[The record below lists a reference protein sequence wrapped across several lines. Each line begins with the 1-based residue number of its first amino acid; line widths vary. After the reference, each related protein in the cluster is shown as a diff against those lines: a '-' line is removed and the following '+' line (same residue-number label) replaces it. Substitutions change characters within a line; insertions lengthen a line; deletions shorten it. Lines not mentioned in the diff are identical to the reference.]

1 MQEILTTQF
10 VWAVLLVGGL
20 MGVVVL
26 AKAPE
31 LLVAVLL
38 VGPEYIQFILRI
50 LGYPVSRRTFAAAG
64 GVVFIPVVI
73 LFLVMRMVQVRE
85 REPII
90 GRPNF
95 SFVGVAL
102 VMGVW
107 LLVGLTY
114 TDSWWYGDR
123 KTAEYFM
130 FGLAPMFLPF
140 VFLRDRTS
148 VRRFL
153 FWAILVAGTYVLIAS
168 SYSLAT
174 EGTIFAALPFR
185 VSEQVGMAIPGHGVL
200 STPLVI
206 TMGALLA
213 FSASRTSGKLRVLP
227 ILLLPVVALY
237 IVLAGTRSNLVSF
250 LFVSSVGFW
259 FTYKKHRAAFLV
271 ALLVLA
277 ITAALLVAYAPPEV
291 QERMFSSWIEPKTRH
306 GAGGAERIE
315 HLKAVPAQFVQAPI
329 LGHGTGD
336 WPLLYTGLEWYAFPH
351 NMFAEILVENG
362 LVGLFILLTLWFV
375 VVRRIWRILRDG
387 EPGTG
392 LYGIAVFGGCLLAIE
407 TTNALAHFGIAH
419 AACTFLLT
427 SAVTLRATYLE
438 QEAVTSEARP
448 PGEID
453 TLVRPV
459 LKAGPLA

>member
-1 MQEILTTQF
+1 MEEIFTTQF
-10 VWAVLLVGGL
+10 IWVVLLVGGV

-50 LGYPVSRRTFAAAG
+50 LGYRVSRRTFAAAG

-95 SFVGVAL
+95 FFVGGAVL
-102 VMGVW
+102 MGVW
-107 LLVGLTY
+107 LLIGLTY

-153 FWAILVAGTYVLIAS
+153 LWAMLVAGTYVLIAS
-168 SYSLAT
+168 SYSVAT

-185 VSEQVGMAIPGHGVL
+185 VSEQVGMAIPGHGAL

-213 FSASRTSGKLRVLP
+213 ISASTTPGRLQLQP
-227 ILLLPVVALY
+227 LLLLPVVALY

-250 LFVSSVGFW
+250 LLVCSVGFW
-259 FTYKKHRAAFLV
+259 FTYKRHRGAFLV
-271 ALLVLA
+271 ALLVLSV
-277 ITAALLVAYAPPEV
+277 TAALLIAYAPVEV
-291 QERMFSSWIEPKTRH
+291 QERMFSSWIKEGTRH
-306 GAGGAERIE
+306 GSGGAERIE
-315 HLKAVPAQFVQAPI
+315 NLRGIPAQFAQAPI
-329 LGHGTGD
+329 LGHGTGG
-336 WPLLYTGLEWYAFPH
+336 WPILSTGLEWYAFPH

-362 LVGLFILLTLWFV
+362 IVGLFILLTLWFL
-375 VVRRIWRILRDG
+375 VVRRIWRLLRTA

-392 LYGIAVFGGCLLAIE
+392 PYGIAVFGVCLLAIE

-419 AACTFLLT
+419 GACTFLLT

-438 QEAVTSEARP
+438 EEAETSEVRP
-448 PGEID
+448 PGEVD